1 MIAIL
6 PTGVEVDRRSEG
18 GTEVGGGAA
27 VRAVSRIFNEAR
39 FIENSPTHGALW
51 VDAPSVDSAQVQFG
65 MKRRFGN
72 PHRWISGWG
81 GAGGGVFGLKNS
93 EE

>member
-1 MIAIL
+1 MGSKWIDGRKGAR
-6 PTGVEVDRRSEG
+6 TFGGV
-18 GTEVGGGAA
+18 GGAA
-27 VRAVSRIFNEAR
+27 ARAVSRIFTEAR

-81 GAGGGVFGLKNS
+81 GAGGGVFDFKNS

>member
-1 MIAIL
+1 
-6 PTGVEVDRRSEG
+6 
-18 GTEVGGGAA
+18 
-27 VRAVSRIFNEAR
+27 VSRIFTEAR

-72 PHRWISGWG
+72 LHRWISGWG
-81 GAGGGVFGLKNS
+81 GAGVVFLILKIAKNDKNLIKAS
-93 EE
+93 LSGFAHVRRLLRLSLAKY

>member
-1 MIAIL
+1 
-6 PTGVEVDRRSEG
+6 
-18 GTEVGGGAA
+18 
-27 VRAVSRIFNEAR
+27 VSRIFTEAR

-81 GAGGGVFGLKNS
+81 GAGGGVFDFKNS